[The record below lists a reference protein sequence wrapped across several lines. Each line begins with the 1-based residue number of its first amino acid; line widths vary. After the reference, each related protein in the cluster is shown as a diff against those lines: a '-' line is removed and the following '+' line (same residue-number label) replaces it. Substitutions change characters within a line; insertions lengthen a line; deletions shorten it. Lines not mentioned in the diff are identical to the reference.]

1 MFDVRSL
8 KKRAQTV
15 RRVFAMRCSKGLFQP
30 RASNLKPRAIGVLPL
45 ASTLALT
52 LAASAWAAGPSI
64 TIDLGND
71 GHGQTAVV
79 IQILALLTVLSLAP
93 ALFIMVTSFTR
104 IVIVLS
110 FLRQALGTQQ
120 VPPNQVLIS
129 LALFLTFFVMA
140 PVVQTV
146 YADALR
152 PLLEEKITHEE
163 AWKKGITPIRSFMLK
178 QVREKDLELF
188 VELAKLSKPA
198 SADDLPTH
206 VIIPSFILSE
216 LRIAFQIGFLI
227 YIPFLIVDM
236 VVASVLMSM
245 GMMLLPPVVIS
256 LPFKLILFVLA
267 DGWYLVVGSMVK
279 SFQ

>member
-1 MFDVRSL
+1 M
-8 KKRAQTV
+8 
-15 RRVFAMRCSKGLFQP
+15 
-30 RASNLKPRAIGVLPL
+30 
-45 ASTLALT
+45 
-52 LAASAWAAGPSI
+52 
-64 TIDLGND
+64 
-71 GHGQTAVV
+71 
-79 IQILALLTVLSLAP
+79 QILGLLTVLSLAP

-129 LALFLTFFVMA
+129 LALFLTFFVMT
-140 PVVQTV
+140 PVWQSV
-146 YADALR
+146 YGDALK
-152 PLLEEKITHEE
+152 PLFAEQISQEE
-163 AWKKGITPIRSFMLK
+163 ALTRGLVPIRAFMLK
-178 QVREKDLELF
+178 QVRDKDLELF
-188 VELAKLSKPA
+188 IDLAKLPKPK
-198 SADDLPTH
+198 SVEEVPTH

-216 LRIAFQIGFLI
+216 LRIAFQIGFLV

-245 GMMLLPPVVIS
+245 GMMLLPPVMIS

-279 SFQ
+279 SFH

>member
-1 MFDVRSL
+1 M
-8 KKRAQTV
+8 RAT
-15 RRVFAMRCSKGLFQP
+15 RRKGDTAKG
-30 RASNLKPRAIGVLPL
+30 RHGEVAASPCHRVSPL
-45 ASTLALT
+45 TLTLALILT
-52 LAASAWAAGPSI
+52 LTSTFALAAEGPAI
-64 TIDLGND
+64 TIDLG
-71 GHGQTAVV
+71 GGGKGQTAMVL
-79 IQILALLTVLSLAP
+79 QILALLTVLSVAP
-93 ALFIMVTSFTR
+93 AFFIMVTAFTR

-110 FLRQALGTQQ
+110 FLRQAMGTQQ
-120 VPPNQVLIS
+120 VPPNQILIS
-129 LALFLTFFVMA
+129 LALFLTFFVMTPVWQAVYGNALQPLFAEQITQEEAFTRGMA
-140 PVVQTV
+140 PVR
-146 YADALR
+146 D
-152 PLLEEKITHEE
+152 
-163 AWKKGITPIRSFMLK
+163 FMLK

-188 VELAKLSKPA
+188 VELAKLPKPA
-198 SADDLPTH
+198 SAAEVPTH

-245 GMMLLPPVVIS
+245 GMMLMPPVVIS

>member
-1 MFDVRSL
+1 MTR
-8 KKRAQTV
+8 KK
-15 RRVFAMRCSKGLFQP
+15 
-30 RASNLKPRAIGVLPL
+30 VLICAVTLALAL
-45 ASTLALT
+45 ASTFGFA
-52 LAASAWAAGPSI
+52 AASDGPSI
-64 TIDLGND
+64 TIDLG
-71 GHGQTAVV
+71 GKGRGQTAVV
-79 IQILALLTVLSLAP
+79 IQVLALLTVLSMAP
-93 ALFIMVTSFTR
+93 AMFIMMTSFTR

-140 PVVQTV
+140 PVWQTIW
-146 YADALR
+146 ADAVQ
-152 PLLEEKITHEE
+152 PLMAEQISQEE
-163 AWKKGITPIRSFMLK
+163 AWAKGMAPIQTFMLR

-188 VELAKLSKPA
+188 VDLAKIPKPESPA
-198 SADDLPTH
+198 ALPIH
-206 VIIPSFILSE
+206 VIVPSFILSE

>member
-1 MFDVRSL
+1 MTR
-8 KKRAQTV
+8 KKVLICTV
-15 RRVFAMRCSKGLFQP
+15 AVAL
-30 RASNLKPRAIGVLPL
+30 AV
-45 ASTLALT
+45 ASTFG
-52 LAASAWAAGPSI
+52 LAAASDGPSI
-64 TIDLGND
+64 TIDLG
-71 GHGQTAVV
+71 GKGRGQTAVV
-79 IQILALLTVLSLAP
+79 IQVLALLTVLSMAP
-93 ALFIMVTSFTR
+93 AMMIMMTSFTR

-120 VPPNQVLIS
+120 VPPNQILIS
-129 LALFLTFFVMA
+129 LAMFLTFFVMA
-140 PVVQTV
+140 PVWQTIWAEAVQ
-146 YADALR
+146 
-152 PLLEEKITHEE
+152 PLMAEQISQEV
-163 AWKKGITPIRSFMLK
+163 AWSKGMAPVQSFMLR

-188 VELAKLSKPA
+188 VELAKIPKPDSPA
-198 SADDLPTH
+198 ALPIH
-206 VIIPSFILSE
+206 VIVPSFILSE

-267 DGWYLVVGSMVK
+267 DGWYLIVGSMVK